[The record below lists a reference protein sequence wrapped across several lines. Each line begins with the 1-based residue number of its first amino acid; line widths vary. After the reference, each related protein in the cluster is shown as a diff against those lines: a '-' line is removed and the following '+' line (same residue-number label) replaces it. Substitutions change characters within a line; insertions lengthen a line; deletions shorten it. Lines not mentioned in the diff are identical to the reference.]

1 MKKIVLIAAVF
12 LLAGCASGT
21 VTLPAMGTNSGP
33 LGDITKLAV
42 TDLQVALADA
52 TAHQDQAA
60 MACYPVL
67 INIVQSLP
75 SQVPTTA
82 PAGVVSAFQAAR
94 DLSKSIQSQTAAGQ
108 GSIVQA
114 VNLGCAALFNDVQ
127 GDVLRIGAK
136 IRP

>member
-1 MKKIVLIAAVF
+1 MLRLLTILTALI
-12 LLAGCASGT
+12 LATGCATSGLT
-21 VTLPAMGTNSGP
+21 VSSSP

-42 TDLQVALADA
+42 SDLQAALADA
-52 TAHQDQAA
+52 TAHNDVAA
-60 MACYPVL
+60 MQCYPVL
-67 INIVQSLP
+67 IQVVQSLP
-75 SQVPTTA
+75 SQVPATA

-94 DLSKSIQSQTAAGQ
+94 DLSKAVQSQTAAGQ
-108 GSIVQA
+108 GSVVQA

>member
-1 MKKIVLIAAVF
+1 MKRLIVAVF
-12 LLAGCASGT
+12 ALVLFTGCATSGLT
-21 VTLPAMGTNSGP
+21 VSSSP

-42 TDLQVALADA
+42 SDLQAALADA
-52 TAHQDQAA
+52 TAHNDVAA
-60 MACYPVL
+60 MQCYPVL
-67 INIVQSLP
+67 IQVVQSLP
-75 SQVPTTA
+75 SQVPSTA

-94 DLSKSIQSQTAAGQ
+94 DLSKAVQSQTAAGQ
-108 GSIVQA
+108 GSVVQA